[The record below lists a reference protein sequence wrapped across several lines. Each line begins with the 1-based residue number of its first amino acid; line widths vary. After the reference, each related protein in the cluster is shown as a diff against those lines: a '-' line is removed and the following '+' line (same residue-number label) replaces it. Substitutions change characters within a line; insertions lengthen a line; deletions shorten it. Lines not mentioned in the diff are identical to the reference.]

1 MIYTKK
7 NPQFLYNRD
16 CGKFSV
22 ISVYSDTT
30 VESVETESAT
40 ATESTTTTESTAVE
54 SLTSLSAATEPLPHE
69 VTVRATKLNTANK
82 IFFIVQIILN

>member
-1 MIYTKK
+1 MIFPKK

-40 ATESTTTTESTAVE
+40 ATESTTTAESTDVE
-54 SLTSLSAATEPLPHE
+54 SLTSLSAATEPLLHE

-82 IFFIVQIILN
+82 IVFIDQIILN